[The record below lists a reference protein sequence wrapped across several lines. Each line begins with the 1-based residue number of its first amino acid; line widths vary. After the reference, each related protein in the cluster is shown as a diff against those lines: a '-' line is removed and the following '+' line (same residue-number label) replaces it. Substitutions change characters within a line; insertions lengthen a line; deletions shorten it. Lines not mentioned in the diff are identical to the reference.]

1 MDYLLLSEVEVR
13 SVDLSEK
20 QLELRRAVQR
30 IVADEEALDVARDL
44 LERKVV
50 SGTEIVEMMV
60 WIKNNREQFQ
70 IKPRFKSL
78 NKRGRR

>member
-30 IVADEEALDVARDL
+30 IIADEEASVVAREL
-44 LERKVV
+44 LEQKIV

-60 WIKNNREQFQ
+60 WIKNNRERFQ

>member
-13 SVDLSEK
+13 SVELSEK

-30 IVADEEALDVARDL
+30 IIADEDALSVAKEL
-44 LERKVV
+44 LSKKIV
-50 SGTEIVEMMV
+50 GGPEIVEMMK
-60 WIKNNREQFQ
+60 WIKDNRERFQ

-78 NKRGRR
+78 NKRGRK

>member
-13 SVDLSEK
+13 SADLSEK

-30 IVADEEALDVARDL
+30 IIADEDASVVAREL
-44 LERKVV
+44 LEQKIV

-60 WIKNNREQFQ
+60 WIKNNRERFQ